1 MLGKLVNGVLITPS
15 ENERKRIIVTNP
27 SNDVLKFVMGYKDLT
42 VDEQP
47 EYDSE
52 KQYLQPEFEETDTEV
67 IQHWVVCDVEENKNE
82 ETN

>member
-1 MLGKLVNGVLITPS
+1 
-15 ENERKRIIVTNP
+15 
-27 SNDVLKFVMGYKDLT
+27 MGYKDLT